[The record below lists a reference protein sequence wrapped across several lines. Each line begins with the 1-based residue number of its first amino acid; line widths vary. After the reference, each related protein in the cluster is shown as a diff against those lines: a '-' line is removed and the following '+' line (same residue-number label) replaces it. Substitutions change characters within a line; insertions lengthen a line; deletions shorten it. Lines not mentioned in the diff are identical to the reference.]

1 MSKAIKTVYRNG
13 HIQLP
18 PEIHLPENAQVT
30 VILPDHSSAEGAN
43 HSGRA
48 IADSAADIRREALTQ
63 IIEDDP
69 ASARETEA
77 EFARQKR
84 LFLAIPESEREQYR
98 GQYVASH
105 DGRILDSDEDLRALS
120 HRFFTQH
127 GEVSVYM
134 TKIDGPIRATLRTPL
149 LP

>member
-18 PEIHLPENAQVT
+18 PEIHLPEDAQVT
-30 VILPDHSSAEGAN
+30 VIVPDHSSAEGAN
-43 HSGRA
+43 HSAGA
-48 IADSAADIRREALTQ
+48 VADSAADIRREDLPR
-63 IIEDDP
+63 ILEDDP
-69 ASARETEA
+69 VRETES
-77 EFARQKR
+77 EFARQKC

-98 GQYVASH
+98 GQYVASR

-120 HRFFTQH
+120 HRFFSQH

>member
-30 VILPDHSSAEGAN
+30 VILPDHSSAEGPN

-48 IADSAADIRREALTQ
+48 IADSAADIRREDLTQ

-69 ASARETEA
+69 AATARLQRVLEVVEFIPSAD
-77 EFARQKR
+77 K
-84 LFLAIPESEREQYR
+84 S
-98 GQYVASH
+98 G
-105 DGRILDSDEDLRALS
+105 
-120 HRFFTQH
+120 
-127 GEVSVYM
+127 
-134 TKIDGPIRATLRTPL
+134 
-149 LP
+149 